1 MKRILPLILLL
12 VCGFTSLNAQIRVF
26 KDMKCTQEIKDGDR
40 ITFLTAEEDPFG
52 SGDHM
57 MGSDAPYFAPS
68 DFATSTNF
76 EVSITLMATDG
87 TQYRANWCGVGLSCG
102 DVKGTSDLR
111 TWKTNGSKLGD
122 FYMPGSGDNMQLHLY
137 FTPGAKGN
145 VTVKVD
151 VTCDGDPVL
160 TFYEMYYY
168 DGTAVPA
175 SIANANSD
183 NALRFSGNSFNYSF
197 DTTAPRTF
205 KVFGV
210 DGKLVKSEALSTQ
223 NGTLNMDGLN
233 RGAYIYQLTENGKRT
248 KSGKFIVK

>member
-26 KDMKCTQEIKDGDR
+26 KDITCTQEIKDGDR
-40 ITFLTAEEDPFG
+40 ITFLTAEEDPYEG
-52 SGDHM
+52 VHI
-57 MGSDAPYFAPS
+57 MGSNAPYFAPS
-68 DFATSTNF
+68 DFSTPTDY
-76 EVSITLMATDG
+76 EVSITLMGTDG
-87 TQYRANWCGVGLSCG
+87 AQYSAYWCGVSMSCSF
-102 DVKGTSDLR
+102 VSGTSEKR
-111 TWKTNGSKLGD
+111 EGTTKGSKLGD
-122 FYMPGSGDNMQLHLY
+122 NYLPGMGDDMELHLN

-205 KVFGV
+205 NVFGV

-223 NGTLNMDGLN
+223 NGTLNVDGLT